1 MPYTAYSVVGDGS
14 LRSFRGINETPPP
27 PPAKAARQIW
37 GSAVPITTTSMTSG
51 SNLNSN
57 AEEARMAELFGWPN
71 SGPPVQRI
79 YRGSSDN
86 PPYGI
91 MTDILG
97 DGRIPWVSLKPGPGG
112 PAADL
117 AGTNDAYWDAWAA
130 YFRSFWPLPIWFS
143 YDHETD
149 RHSYSGSSVQSNAQ
163 WRAYQQ
169 DQAAA
174 FVRFKSRWAS
184 LDTTHGNSHMTFVS
198 NLTGFA
204 FLKGSSRDPG
214 YCWHPDIDVVS
225 SDPYDFRLFN
235 DGSSRSG
242 RHLYIASPTGT
253 STLSTG
259 ATEHYQ
265 WCMDPEAWYAQH
277 WPGWEI
283 PSIVANNLDKFPVRM
298 AIGETGCQFN
308 KTPDVM
314 PNPTQWIPLDDP
326 EDPNGYQATWF
337 RQLGVDLRTNYPRLE
352 VICHWP
358 SSTQRIGSSSGSPN
372 YFHGP
377 ADRRWGAFWPASI
390 DAFRAECVRGN
401 HAGEITPW
409 GPGGLL

>member
-27 PPAKAARQIW
+27 PPAKAARQILT
-37 GSAVPITTTSMTSG
+37 SAVPHTGNSLIGT
-51 SNLNSN
+51 LNSSD
-57 AEEARMAELFGWPN
+57 EEARMAELFGWSN
-71 SGPPVQRI
+71 NGPPVQRI
-79 YRGSSDN
+79 YRTAANN
-86 PPYGI
+86 PPYGV
-91 MTDILG
+91 MTDILA

-112 PAADL
+112 VAADL
-117 AGTNDAYWDAWAA
+117 AGTNDAYFDAWAA

-198 NLTGFA
+198 NLTGWA

-225 SDPYDFRLFN
+225 ADPYDTW
-235 DGSSRSG
+235 
-242 RHLYIASPTGT
+242 LYNNGTLHNPKRPYYVAPTGNFQT
-253 STLSTG
+253 STG
-259 ATEHYQ
+259 ASEHYQ

-277 WPGWEI
+277 WPGWTI
-283 PSIVANNLDKFPVRM
+283 PSVVTNNLDKFPVRV
-298 AIGETGCQFN
+298 AIGETGTVF
-308 KTPDVM
+308 DM
-314 PNPTQWIPLDDP
+314 IPNGTNTQWTPRDDP
-326 EDPNGYQATWF
+326 ENPNGYQASWF
-337 RQLGVDLRTNYPRLE
+337 RQMALDLRTHMPRTE
-352 VICHWP
+352 VWCLWP
-358 SSTQRIGSSSGSPN
+358 SSTHSIGNSSGHPF

-377 ADRRWGAFWPASI
+377 TDQRWGANWPASI